1 MAKEA
6 TSTLWGRV
14 RLHRM
19 TNRGSARVSACSL
32 PEGRSPR
39 RATVRWSHVLDGLQS
54 LSKTNSREGQVGTA
68 ATARPPKPRVN
79 YVNKGASGLSLTH
92 IVPALLRLS
101 PLFVVAAGLTMYVSC
116 CCIFAALFFML
127 GEDCFYLG
135 DVDFR
140 FEEMLWLSVHTW
152 SSVGYGSLYP
162 ICASGQAIVLIE
174 SFCCLMITSVMSGRV
189 FFEVMRPRARVRF
202 SSNYLSAV
210 KEDGYRYITFR
221 LVRDSGTEL
230 RDATVRV
237 QARFW
242 IPEGPDGKMVGKRA
256 VLPLENDFF
265 NIVEQW
271 QLWHK
276 IDEQSPL
283 WCIRDALGKEL
294 AGIEISLAAYD
305 TSYMQEVRLY
315 GSYSASDYVE
325 DATFNDMLKMVHDKG
340 GQPVLVIDFGQLD
353 VFTATGRERPRR
365 TFWQVVRRSTSSL
378 SAQDPGGPSLAA
390 RSRRLL
396 RSTTSMGSRAHRTP
410 AGGSE
415 SAR

>member
-1 MAKEA
+1 
-6 TSTLWGRV
+6 
-14 RLHRM
+14 
-19 TNRGSARVSACSL
+19 
-32 PEGRSPR
+32 
-39 RATVRWSHVLDGLQS
+39 
-54 LSKTNSREGQVGTA
+54 
-68 ATARPPKPRVN
+68 
-79 YVNKGASGLSLTH
+79 
-92 IVPALLRLS
+92 
-101 PLFVVAAGLTMYVSC
+101 
-116 CCIFAALFFML
+116 
-127 GEDCFYLG
+127 
-135 DVDFR
+135 
-140 FEEMLWLSVHTW
+140 
-152 SSVGYGSLYP
+152 
-162 ICASGQAIVLIE
+162 
-174 SFCCLMITSVMSGRV
+174 
-189 FFEVMRPRARVRF
+189 
-202 SSNYLSAV
+202 
-210 KEDGYRYITFR
+210 
-221 LVRDSGTEL
+221 
-230 RDATVRV
+230 
-237 QARFW
+237 
-242 IPEGPDGKMVGKRA
+242 MVGKRA